1 MKNTLFLITMIL
13 ASSSWA
19 AAEGVV
25 RHANEAS
32 SLPISTAVEV
42 NGLMFHSGVIPSP
55 ADSTAERGSAEFW
68 GNTETQTD
76 SVLSKIQASLQAKGL
91 DIADIVKLNVS
102 LVGDPANGNR
112 MDFSGFMSAY
122 TQYFGEASG
131 GALPARAVVQ
141 VAGLVAPGMM
151 VEIEAIAAR

>member
-1 MKNTLFLITMIL
+1 MKKSLFLITMIL

-19 AAEGVV
+19 AEDVV
-25 RHANEAS
+25 RYANEGS

-42 NGLMFHSGVIPSP
+42 NGLLFHSGVIPSP
-55 ADSTAERGSAEFW
+55 ADSAAERGTAAFW
-68 GNTETQTD
+68 GNTEAQAD

-91 DIADIVKLNVS
+91 DMADIVKLNVS
-102 LVGDPANGNR
+102 LVGDPANDNR

-122 TQYFGEASG
+122 TRYFGEASG